1 MLLKHESLA
10 QMALFAG
17 LSDSEVQALAQRSVE
32 RRFAAEEMLFWEG
45 EPCTGIFLLTQGS
58 VKIFKTS
65 AAGREMMLSLETAP
79 SSVAELPLF
88 DGGPYPAS
96 VRAVGPVLAL
106 FINKSDFHQVCRQFP
121 DVALKLLAV
130 VGRRLRHL
138 VGVVESMTFGSVTQ
152 RLARLLLD
160 ASLQARGQTSSI
172 LPLTHRNWRRDWAR
186 CGKWCRAI
194 WRASARKDW
203 YRYRGTSCGLW
214 IARVWNAQLK
224 LRDSQ
229 WRNIFCFSPRLRAT
243 RSASLPMR
251 RGGWAWTSRSP
262 PTAATSSTIPGAT
275 APIAVKFDQ
284 IAESLE
290 ALRGL
295 RVRWRRGGGRSSG
308 GAGGGG
314 GGAARHAVPSAGR
327 RARLPR

>member
-160 ASLQARGQTSSI
+160 SLG
-172 LPLTHRNWRRDWAR
+172 
-186 CGKWCRAI
+186 
-194 WRASARKDW
+194 
-203 YRYRGTSCGLW
+203 
-214 IARVWNAQLK
+214 
-224 LRDSQ
+224 
-229 WRNIFCFSPRLRAT
+229 
-243 RSASLPMR
+243 
-251 RGGWAWTSRSP
+251 
-262 PTAATSSTIPGAT
+262 
-275 APIAVKFDQ
+275 
-284 IAESLE
+284 
-290 ALRGL
+290 
-295 RVRWRRGGGRSSG
+295 
-308 GAGGGG
+308 
-314 GGAARHAVPSAGR
+314 AGR
-327 RARLPR
+327 RGRVRSATDASGTGVAIGHGARSGVAQPGAFPRGRPGADSGAPVAHCGSREPGTRS